1 MRTEPGKWVFYHA
14 ECMDG
19 YAAAWAAW
27 KFFGSN
33 ARYKPVRHHAPMPS
47 FPEGAEL
54 YILDFCYPLDTLL
67 AAAQRASKIVVLD
80 HHISAQKEFEAHE
93 KQGILPST
101 LEVNFIQEH
110 SGCMIAWQYF
120 HGSLEPP
127 SLLLHIED
135 HDLWRHKLPKT
146 EAISK
151 ALYIR
156 LPLDFAAF
164 EKIKLATLER
174 EGIVL
179 LKQQKL
185 NVARL
190 LKARHKVKL
199 HGIEGLAVNAPA
211 MFSSDL
217 GHELAKLSGTF
228 GLTYSYHGQRQ
239 CYDCGLRSISDFD
252 VSELARHFGGGGHKN
267 ASGFRVDQATLLTF
281 M

>member
-1 MRTEPGKWVFYHA
+1 MNKWVFYHA

-27 KFFGSN
+27 KAFGNKAS
-33 ARYKPVRHHAPMPS
+33 YKPVRHHMPMPT

-54 YILDFCYPLDTLL
+54 YILDFCYPLDVLL

-93 KQGILPST
+93 KQAALPSN
-101 LEVNFIQEH
+101 LEVNFIQAH

-120 HGSLEPP
+120 QGDLEPP
-127 SLLLHIED
+127 VLLLHIED

-151 ALYIR
+151 ALYMH
-156 LPLDFAAF
+156 LPLNFAAF
-164 EKIKLATLER
+164 EKIKLPTLER
-174 EGIVL
+174 EGVVL

-185 NVARL
+185 NVSRL
-190 LKARHKVKL
+190 LKTRHKVTL
-199 HGIEGLAVNAPA
+199 NNIAGLAVNAPA

-217 GHELAKLSGTF
+217 GHELAELSGTF

-239 CYDCGLRSISDFD
+239 CYDCGLRSISEFN
-252 VSELARHFGGGGHKN
+252 VAELAQHFGGGGHKN
-267 ASGFRVDQATLLTF
+267 ASGFRVDQATFLSF